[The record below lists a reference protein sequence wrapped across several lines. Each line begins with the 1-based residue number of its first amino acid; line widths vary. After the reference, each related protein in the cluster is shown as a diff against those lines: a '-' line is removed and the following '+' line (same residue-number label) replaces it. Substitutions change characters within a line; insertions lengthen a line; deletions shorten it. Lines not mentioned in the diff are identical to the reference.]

1 VSAKTR
7 RAGHAKRVIFTA
19 DDFGLA
25 KAVNTAV
32 ELGHQQ
38 GVLTTASL
46 MVGAPA
52 AADAVKRA
60 RANPGLK
67 IGLHLVL
74 ADGEP
79 VLPPAAI
86 PDLVGADGRFRAGMG
101 RAGARFFF
109 LPRVRRQLAAEIRAQ
124 FEAFAR
130 FGLPL
135 DHLNAHKHFHLHPTV
150 LSLVLRIGR
159 EYGLRAVRLPHE
171 PLSPALER
179 SRRDMLVR
187 IGWWVFLAPWMWLV
201 KTKLQHAAL
210 VYNERLFGLSHT
222 GNMNEAAVLGIL
234 DRLPAGTSELY
245 FHPATAT
252 GLTDS
257 MRGYQHTRELEAL
270 LSPRV
275 AAALDARGITKIS
288 FSDVNN

>member
-1 VSAKTR
+1 MAR
-7 RAGHAKRVIFTA
+7 AKRVIFTA

-25 KAVNTAV
+25 EAVNAAV
-32 ELGHQQ
+32 ERAHRQ

-74 ADGEP
+74 ADGDP
-79 VLPPAAI
+79 VLPPAAV
-86 PDLVGADGRFRAGMG
+86 PDLVGADGRFRPGMG

-124 FEAFAR
+124 FEAFAH
-130 FGLPL
+130 FGLRL

-150 LSLVLRIGR
+150 LSLALRIGR

-171 PLSPALER
+171 PLTPARDR
-179 SRRDMLVR
+179 SCRDTLVR
-187 IGWWVFLAPWMWLV
+187 IGWWIFLAPWMWLV
-201 KTKLQHAAL
+201 KTKLQRAAL

-222 GNMNEAAVLGIL
+222 GDMNEATVVEIL
-234 DRLPAGTSELY
+234 DSLPPGINELY
-245 FHPATAT
+245 FHPATVT

-257 MRGYQHTRELEAL
+257 MRGYRHTSELEAL

-275 AAALDARGITKIS
+275 AATLDTHGINKIS
-288 FSDVNN
+288 FSDIFE